1 MLNVIINGAL
11 GKMGKVLIQ
20 SVEENPAISLAGAVD
35 KGALNLSEKP
45 EWLYSSVSEIEGP
58 VDVVVDFSRPEALP
72 ELVDYCKGKGCALVL
87 ATTGYSDDELKMI
100 NEASKDIAVFHSY
113 NMSLGVNLMLS
124 LVSQAAKV
132 LSDFDIEIVE
142 KHHNEKVDAPSGT
155 AIMIANAINEALENS
170 MQMNYGRYGTD
181 CKRNEKEIGIHAVRG
196 GTIVG
201 EHTAIFAGK
210 DEIVEINH
218 MALSKKIF
226 AQGALKAAQF
236 MSKKPNGYYN
246 MQDLFKV

>member
-20 SVEENPAISLAGAVD
+20 SVEDNPGISLAGAVD
-35 KGALNLSEKP
+35 KGAENLSEKP
-45 EWLYSSVSEIEGP
+45 EWLYSSVSDIEGP
-58 VDVVVDFSRPEALP
+58 VDAVVDFSRPEALP
-72 ELVDYCKGKGCALVL
+72 ELVGYCKEKGCALVL
-87 ATTGYSDDELKMI
+87 ATTGYSDDELQMI
-100 NEASKDIAVFHSY
+100 NDASKDIAVFHSY

-124 LVSQAAKV
+124 LVSQAAKA
-132 LSDFDIEIVE
+132 LSEFDIEIVE

-170 MQMNYGRYGTD
+170 MQMNYGRYGND

-210 DEIVEINH
+210 DEIVEVNH

-226 AQGALKAAQF
+226 AEGALKAAQF
-236 MSKKPNGYYN
+236 MSGKSSGYYN
-246 MQDLFKV
+246 MQDLFKS